1 MTDWDRMKEQI
12 DRAMKSAAEQDADRL
27 PAEVYTDI
35 LDTTKAE
42 LIRLESKLK
51 RLQWVLDNPGQYSM
65 DEIFDILNRLIS
77 GQTGGYRKSLPV
89 EEEKA

>member
-12 DRAMKSAAEQDADRL
+12 DRAMKSAAEQDADGL
-27 PAEVYTDI
+27 PAEVYIDI